1 MKTLSIRIDRPSTTF
16 PGFQVRKSPQAKSR
30 RAKGE
35 FRGTVLIADDHDLY
49 RTALVQVL
57 RRYLKINRIL
67 EAVSF
72 AEVLEHLKQENPT
85 LAIVD
90 LGMPGLSSPK
100 DIARM
105 RLLRPDA
112 LVVVLS
118 ASDRRKD
125 ILEALSAGVHGY
137 IVKSERTDQ
146 LIGRLRH
153 ILSGE
158 VYVPPILA
166 ELPSHAEVTLTI
178 RQRQVLKGVVEGKAN
193 RQIAN
198 ALSIAEGTVKLH
210 LAALFRVLG
219 ATNRAHVAAL
229 GKHLV
234 DRNGEEKRGTG

>member
-1 MKTLSIRIDRPSTTF
+1 MPKS
-16 PGFQVRKSPQAKSR
+16 QVKSR

-49 RTALVQVL
+49 RMALVQVL
-57 RRYLKINRIL
+57 RRYLKMNRIL
-67 EAVSF
+67 EAASF
-72 AEVLEHLKQENPT
+72 AEVLEHLRQENPT

-90 LGMPGLSSPK
+90 LGMPGLSSAK

-137 IVKSERTDQ
+137 IVKSERADQ

-158 VYVPPILA
+158 IYVPPILA
-166 ELPSHAEVTLTI
+166 ELPSQRTR
-178 RQRQVLKGVVEGKAN
+178 RQ
-193 RQIAN
+193 
-198 ALSIAEGTVKLH
+198 H
-210 LAALFRVLG
+210 
-219 ATNRAHVAAL
+219 
-229 GKHLV
+229 
-234 DRNGEEKRGTG
+234 